1 MAIHKEKIKLMHQ
14 YLDGELDK
22 GKEMEL
28 FAHIESCEVCK
39 IHFGELTQTISMIQ
53 RADSIQAPSGFTNSV
68 MSKLPKEKKR
78 IKYKRWFQ
86 THPILTA
93 AAIFFIL
100 MLSGVF
106 SQWNQ
111 DNELVVS
118 KQENLIIQGDT
129 VIVPEHVVVDEDLV
143 IQNGDLLV
151 MGVIDGDV
159 TIINGKLINEKPVN
173 GKLMASAGEVNGDL
187 HIVDRVFEWLWFQT
201 KSLFKNVFSFSAG

>member
-1 MAIHKEKIKLMHQ
+1 METHKEIIILMHQ
-14 YLDGELDK
+14 YFDGEIDK
-22 GKEMEL
+22 VKEMEL
-28 FAHIESCEVCK
+28 FTHIESCGACRN
-39 IHFGELTQTISMIQ
+39 HFGELKQTISLIQ
-53 RADSIQAPSGFTNSV
+53 SAENIQAPSGFTNSV
-68 MSKLPKEKKR
+68 ISKLPKEKKR
-78 IKYKRWFQ
+78 IKYKRLFQ

-118 KQENLIIQGDT
+118 KQENLIIKGDT
-129 VIVPEHVVVDEDLV
+129 VIVPENVVVDEDLV

-159 TIINGKLINEKPVN
+159 TIINGKLINEKPIN
-173 GKLMASAGEVNGDL
+173 GKLMASAGEVNGEL
-187 HIVDRVFEWLWFQT
+187 QIVDRVFEWLWFQV
-201 KSLFKNVFSFSAG
+201 KGLFKSVFSFSAG